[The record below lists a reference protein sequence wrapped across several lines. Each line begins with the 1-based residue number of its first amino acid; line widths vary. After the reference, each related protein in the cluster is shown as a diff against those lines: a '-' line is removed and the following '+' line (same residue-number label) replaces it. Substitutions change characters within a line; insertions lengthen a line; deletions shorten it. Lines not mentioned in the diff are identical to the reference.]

1 MKRTLLYALTL
12 MGLVSTSA
20 QAQNWPDRPVKLI
33 VPTGAG
39 SATDVMARLLAN
51 EVSRA
56 INGSIYVENVAG
68 NSGLP
73 AHQAAA
79 RATPD
84 GYTFLFT
91 NTSGLAL
98 NAVSFKQL
106 PYDPAKDFTAVA
118 LISDLSPQMLSVHK
132 DVKVKTLPE
141 FINWVKANPGKVS
154 YGFDITAGASGFQAK
169 LLNRRAGLDMAEV
182 PYRVA
187 AQLVQDAGAGRFPV
201 LVSSITVAKTFI
213 DTGDLR
219 PVAMFSGRRFPTMP
233 DVATV
238 GETIPGASV
247 DGWFVVVAPAGTPAA
262 MVEKLNGAIAGFLK
276 LPNTQERMHAVGLA
290 SSGPKTVAET
300 AAFISREQQ
309 RWRDIASE
317 IGIEAQ

>member
-1 MKRTLLYALTL
+1 MKRFFACAAALLALAT
-12 MGLVSTSA
+12 VSA
-20 QAQNWPDRPVKLI
+20 QAQNWPERPIKLI

-73 AHQAAA
+73 AHIATA

-91 NTSGLAL
+91 NTSGMAL
-98 NAVSFKQL
+98 NAVAFKQL
-106 PYDPAKDFTAVA
+106 PYDPTKDFTAVA
-118 LISDLSPQMLSVHK
+118 LISDLSPQMMSVHK
-132 DVKVKTLPE
+132 SVTAKTLPDL
-141 FINWVKANPGKVS
+141 ISWVKANPGAVS

-169 LLNRRAGLDMAEV
+169 LLSRRAGLDMAEV
-182 PYRVA
+182 PYRVSP
-187 AQLVQDAGAGRFPV
+187 QMVQDAAAGRFPV
-201 LVSSITVAKTFI
+201 LVSSITVAKPFI
-213 DTGDLR
+213 DSGDLR
-219 PVAMFSGRRFPTMP
+219 PLAMFSGRRFPTMP

-247 DGWFVVVAPAGTPAA
+247 DGWFVVVAPAGTPMPMIETFNAA
-262 MVEKLNGAIAGFLK
+262 VAGFLK
-276 LPNTQERMHAVGLA
+276 LPSTKERMHTVGLD
-290 SSGPKTVAET
+290 SSGPRTASET
-300 AAFISREQQ
+300 AAFIAREQQ
-309 RWRDIASE
+309 RWRDIAKE

>member
-1 MKRTLLYALTL
+1 MKRFLLCAVAL
-12 MGLVSTSA
+12 MGLAISA
-20 QAQNWPDRPVKLI
+20 QAQNWPERPIKLI

-51 EVSRA
+51 EVQRSL
-56 INGSIYVENVAG
+56 NGSIYVENVAG

-79 RATPD
+79 RAAPD

-98 NAVSFKQL
+98 NAVAFKQL

-132 DVKVKTLPE
+132 DVAARTLPE
-141 FINWVKANPGKVS
+141 FIAWVKANPGKVS
-154 YGFDITAGASGFQAK
+154 YGYDITAGASGFQAK

-187 AQLVQDAGAGRFPV
+187 PQLVQDAAAARFPV
-201 LVSSITVAKTFI
+201 LVSSITVAKPFL

-219 PVAMFSGRRFPTMP
+219 PVAMFSGRRFPTMAN
-233 DVATV
+233 VATV

-262 MVEKLNGAIAGFLK
+262 MVEKFNAAVAGFLK
-276 LPNTQERMHAVGLA
+276 IPATEERMNGVGL
-290 SSGPKTVAET
+290 SMSGPRSVAET
-300 AAFISREQQ
+300 AAFITREQQ
-309 RWRDIASE
+309 RWREIAKE

>member
-1 MKRTLLYALTL
+1 MKRLLLCAAAL
-12 MGLVSTSA
+12 MGLALSA
-20 QAQNWPDRPVKLI
+20 QAQNWPERPIKLI

-51 EVSRA
+51 EVQRSL
-56 INGSIYVENVAG
+56 NGSIYVENVAG

-73 AHQAAA
+73 AHQAAS
-79 RATPD
+79 RAAPD

-98 NAVSFKQL
+98 NAVAFKQL
-106 PYDPAKDFTAVA
+106 PYDPVKDFTAVA
-118 LISDLSPQMLSVHK
+118 VISDLSPQMLSVHK
-132 DVKVKTLPE
+132 DVAVRTLPE
-141 FINWVKANPGKVS
+141 FIAWVKANPGKVS
-154 YGFDITAGASGFQAK
+154 YGYDITAGASGFQAK
-169 LLNRRAGLDMAEV
+169 LLNRRAGLDMADV

-187 AQLVQDAGAGRFPV
+187 PQLVQDAAAARFPV
-201 LVSSITVAKTFI
+201 LVSSITVAKPFM

-233 DVATV
+233 NVATV

-262 MVEKLNGAIAGFLK
+262 MVEKFNAAVAGFLK
-276 LPNTQERMHAVGLA
+276 IPSTEERMNGVGLS
-290 SSGPKTVAET
+290 SSGPRTVADS
-300 AAFISREQQ
+300 AAFIAREQQ
-309 RWRDIASE
+309 RWREIAKE